1 MHCLQSVYKN
11 FGDTLMRTKKAV
23 ITLTASEVQ
32 EVLRIAMD
40 NEEQKALRFIKE
52 TLCKRVKEAI
62 ESR

>member
-1 MHCLQSVYKN
+1 
-11 FGDTLMRTKKAV
+11 MRMKKAV
-23 ITLTASEVQ
+23 ITLTTSEVQ